1 MLARVS
7 SSLHVVRSIQA
18 RNMSH
23 TTSPPKAAIC
33 VIANEVLSGKTLDTN
48 SNYLAK
54 FLFRR
59 GIDLARISV
68 IPDDAEVIAETVQS
82 FVKLVGP
89 TGYVFTS
96 GGIGPTHDDIT
107 YESIAAAFD
116 VPMEVH
122 GPTRDD
128 LKRFLEAKGQELN
141 EDRLRMVTF
150 PKGANVLKTS
160 TWVPI
165 VAVENVYILPGIP
178 RLLHQM
184 IESNEDHFQG
194 VPILQAK
201 ARTHLFEGAIAAG
214 LKKIQNEYPSVMI
227 GSYVNTKED
236 HIDVEKR
243 SFQVQVTLYSRSQAS
258 IDTVLPLIVQ
268 TIDGWVAPTDE

>member
-1 MLARVS
+1 MLPRAP
-7 SSLHVVRSIQA
+7 SLLRLFFAAAS
-18 RNMSH
+18 RKMSH
-23 TTSPPKAAIC
+23 SAVVPPKAAIC

-59 GIDLARISV
+59 GIDLVRISI
-68 IPDDAEVIAETVQS
+68 IPDDAEIIAETVQNFS
-82 FVKLVGP
+82 TLVGP

-107 YESIAAAFD
+107 YESIAKAFN
-116 VPMEVH
+116 VPLEVH
-122 GPTRDD
+122 EPTRDA
-128 LKRFLEAKGQELN
+128 LQSFLAAKGQELN

-150 PKGANVLKTS
+150 PQGADVLPTT

-165 VAVENVYILPGIP
+165 VAVKNVYILPGIP

-184 IESNEDHFQG
+184 IESNESRFQG
-194 VPILQAK
+194 
-201 ARTHLFEGAIAAG
+201 ARTHLFEGAIAAR
-214 LKKIQNEYPSVMI
+214 LKAIQNQFPSVQI

-236 HIDVEKR
+236 HLEVEKR
-243 SFQVQVTLYSRSQAS
+243 NFQVQVTVYGRNQ
-258 IDTVLPLIVQ
+258 DTINQVLPLVVKA
-268 TIDGWVAPTDE
+268 IDGWVAPTEE